1 MEYIKYFDSFGIKF
15 HFYTNNQPNHQNIF
29 GGIMT
34 ILYII
39 ICIVIFIGFSYEDI
53 FRLNPIS
60 SKSEITDIEPKKI
73 NIRKENIWIPF
84 RLVNDENQFV
94 DHRDLLYVYPYLVEG
109 NYNDKMGMKLNY
121 HLLNYKLCNKTT
133 MGHKPDNYKI
143 DVPLNELFCIEQDD
157 IPFGGNWNGDY
168 ISYIEIDLF
177 LCDEG
182 IYYNQSDSRCNKI
195 NNLFNKSNSA
205 LSFDFY
211 YPVVQFQPT
220 NYKKPIS
227 IIYKNNFYRLSA
239 YSHKLEKIYIQ
250 EHKLSDDKNIIIS
263 DIKNTSCWG
272 ISSMYGDDY
281 YIPKEKDPMIHEE
294 ENEIYTLE
302 IYMDYGMVYYKRTYN
317 KIFTILS
324 KVFPLFKFTLYFIK
338 KFTQHIKISLTK
350 RQLAELIFERR
361 EQKKINKNDNSSNYQ
376 SINKLNVVSKVNDSH
391 SELIKGKKFNNN
403 SNYNNSNYNNS
414 NYNNSNYNNSNKI
427 DIIKMNSGHIQ
438 KKLSLNNNKEKH
450 KENNNIS
457 SNLNNG
463 SYIPISNK
471 HQNAI
476 KILNHNDISLINSR
490 RKSLIINE
498 SFKSKDISTDSNIKA
513 NRFNKRDTL
522 FPYSYFF
529 MDFFFDKLINPQ
541 KFFCVSKKYFTVY
554 NFMCQIYDIS
564 THIILFKH
572 FNLLNN
578 ILKEMIHEHGFRPF
592 HSFNKININ
601 DDDLIKKINK
611 DLITKKSILF
621 SKNFSF
627 Y

>member
-121 HLLNYKLCNKTT
+121 HLLNYKLCNETT

-195 NNLFNKSNSA
+195 NNLFNIINST

-220 NYKKPIS
+220 NYRTPIS
-227 IIYKNNFYRLSA
+227 IIYKNYFYRLSA

-250 EHKLSDDKNIIIS
+250 EHILSDDTNIITS
-263 DIKNTSCWG
+263 KIKNTSCWG
-272 ISSMYGDDY
+272 ISSLYGDDY
-281 YIPKEKDPMIHEE
+281 YISKEDDPLIHNE
-294 ENEIYTLE
+294 ENEIYTME
-302 IYMDYGMVYYKRTYN
+302 IYMDYGMVYYKRAYN

-324 KVFPLFKFTLYFIK
+324 QVFPLFKFALVLIK
-338 KFTQHIKISLTK
+338 KFAQHIKISFTK
-350 RQLAELIFERR
+350 RELAELIFERR
-361 EQKKINKNDNSSNYQ
+361 EQKKSNKNNNPNINKSVNK
-376 SINKLNVVSKVNDSH
+376 INFRLKVNDSR
-391 SELIKGKKFNNN
+391 SELIK
-403 SNYNNSNYNNS
+403 
-414 NYNNSNYNNSNKI
+414 
-427 DIIKMNSGHIQ
+427 
-438 KKLSLNNNKEKH
+438 EK
-450 KENNNIS
+450 N
-457 SNLNNG
+457 
-463 SYIPISNK
+463 
-471 HQNAI
+471 
-476 KILNHNDISLINSR
+476 
-490 RKSLIINE
+490 
-498 SFKSKDISTDSNIKA
+498 
-513 NRFNKRDTL
+513 
-522 FPYSYFF
+522 
-529 MDFFFDKLINPQ
+529 
-541 KFFCVSKKYFTVY
+541 
-554 NFMCQIYDIS
+554 
-564 THIILFKH
+564 
-572 FNLLNN
+572 
-578 ILKEMIHEHGFRPF
+578 
-592 HSFNKININ
+592 
-601 DDDLIKKINK
+601 
-611 DLITKKSILF
+611 
-621 SKNFSF
+621 
-627 Y
+627 